1 MTSLPRR
8 WIVPALGLVLL
19 AAAATAS
26 LVLWISDRDDAT
38 VAATAE
44 NYLRLACGIHQ
55 SQRHLSVDEIA
66 DGIDGLQTNAIQAEG
81 SLFSAAGV
89 LDHRD
94 DLTTLGREVPDAVAS
109 FSDDKLDET
118 RTAAD
123 KACDGVDEI
132 KAETTTYAAYT
143 CAIAERLSSD
153 VTSLK
158 DLGALDEDP
167 AAWEVSAIAS
177 LGKAAATDPDHDGLA
192 EPAAKIMTSLQ
203 QFDDGDF
210 KVGLAALEKAC

>member
-1 MTSLPRR
+1 MTALPRR
-8 WIVPALGLVLL
+8 WIAPALGLVLL
-19 AAAATAS
+19 LAAVTS
-26 LVLWISDRDDAT
+26 LILWLTGGDDTTTDAT
-38 VAATAE
+38 PAS
-44 NYLRLACGIHQ
+44 YLRLACGIHR
-55 SQRHLSVDEIA
+55 SQHDLSVTDFAA
-66 DGIDGLQTNAIQAEG
+66 DADGLQSYAIQAEG

-94 DLTTLGREVPDAVAS
+94 DLIALGRDVPDAVAS
-109 FSDDKLDET
+109 FSDDKLRDA

-132 KAETTTYAAYT
+132 KADTTTYAAYT
-143 CAIAERLSSD
+143 CAIGKRLSSD

-158 DLGALDEDP
+158 DLGTLDEDP